1 MSKAKMTFRFDD
13 PPRKSGGT
21 EIIPNNDSVEE
32 TVESTTVGH
41 VVPIQR
47 YSSDYGAWD
56 PTFDEETNR
65 IEKLIRGE
73 TSSIQPEVIL
83 PKSQPRIVDM
93 IQDSEEHV
101 ERSNA
106 ELGNHSE
113 EGHSVQWTELPV
125 GGFYRKTRN
134 PSWVKVVASVAG
146 AIVTGAVFGF
156 VVLSLFQG
164 EVSLPGVKSG
174 SLSDN
179 VRTSGSVQTSG
190 KVAESG
196 VKQGAITPG
205 EAVNITIQRDAK
217 TYYML
222 QYGVFKDLAGVN
234 TAQQELTDKGLAAFG
249 DTTDQNRVYAGMA
262 TSREEAQLMKAELA
276 LQGVELY
283 VRDLQLPETTQLM
296 YAGDASQMEQFL
308 KQSDQVVQILLQMST
323 AQLERKDPTA
333 YTQAELLA
341 IKDAHQKWTELGTVA
356 VKGLPESSKEAW
368 GKMTQ
373 SMNTAIISLN
383 EYGKQLS
390 TSHLWSI
397 QSALMAFVVSEKNWM
412 ASMQAV

>member
-13 PPRKSGGT
+13 PPRKSTTT
-21 EIIPNNDSVEE
+21 EIIPHNEPVEGTIE
-32 TVESTTVGH
+32 PSTMGQ
-41 VVPIQR
+41 VVPIQT

-56 PTFDEETNR
+56 PSFDEETNR

-73 TSSIQPEVIL
+73 TSSLQPEIIP
-83 PKSQPRIVDM
+83 PKPQPRIVDIM
-93 IQDSEEHV
+93 QDAEERGELSDSELQ
-101 ERSNA
+101 SDQ
-106 ELGNHSE
+106 E
-113 EGHSVQWTELPV
+113 EGHHIQWTELSA
-125 GGFYRKTRN
+125 GGYYRKTRN

-164 EVSLPGVKSG
+164 EVSLPGVKS
-174 SLSDN
+174 SVLKDD

-190 KVAESG
+190 KVVDSSTN
-196 VKQGAITPG
+196 QTNLPSG
-205 EAVNITIQRDAK
+205 EAVSVTIQRDAK

-222 QYGVFKDLAGVN
+222 QYGVFKDQAGVN
-234 TAQQELTDKGLAAFG
+234 AAQQELTDRGLAAFG
-249 DTTDQNRVYAGMA
+249 DTSDQNRVYAGMA
-262 TSREEAQLMKAELA
+262 ASREEAQLMKAELA
-276 LQGVELY
+276 LQGIELY
-283 VRDLQLPETTQLM
+283 IRDMQMPETTQLM
-296 YAGDASQMEQFL
+296 YAGDAAQMEQFF

-341 IKDAHQKWTELGTVA
+341 IKDAHQKWTELGA
-356 VKGLPESSKEAW
+356 AAAKGLPTSSKEAW

-373 SMNTAIISLN
+373 SMNTAILSLN

-397 QSALMAFVVSEKNWM
+397 QAALMAFVKSEQNLI
-412 ASMQAV
+412 ASMQAA

>member
-13 PPRKSGGT
+13 PPRKSGST
-21 EIIPNNDSVEE
+21 EIIPNNEAVEE
-32 TVESTTVGH
+32 ALEPAPIGH
-41 VVPIQR
+41 VVPIQT

-56 PTFDEETNR
+56 PAFDEETNR

-73 TSSIQPEVIL
+73 TTSMQPEIIP
-83 PKSQPRIVDM
+83 PKSQPRIVDI
-93 IQDSEEHV
+93 IQNSGDQGEL
-101 ERSNA
+101 SNPD
-106 ELGNHSE
+106 LRVDLE
-113 EGHSVQWTELPV
+113 EGHHVQWTELPV
-125 GGFYRKTRN
+125 GGSYRKSRN

-164 EVSLPGVKSG
+164 EVSLPGMKSG
-174 SLSDN
+174 SLTDD
-179 VRTSGSVQTSG
+179 VRTSGSVQTSA
-190 KVAESG
+190 KAEESG
-196 VKQGAITPG
+196 TKQAAASLG
-205 EAVNITIQRDAK
+205 EPVSITIQRDAK

-234 TAQQELTDKGLAAFG
+234 AAEQELTDKGLAAFG
-249 DTTDQNRVYAGMA
+249 DTSDQNRVYAGMA
-262 TSREEAQLMKAELA
+262 ASREEAQLMKAELA
-276 LQGVELY
+276 LQGIELY
-283 VRDLQLPETTQLM
+283 IRDLQLPETTQLM
-296 YAGDASQMEQFL
+296 YAGDAAQMEQFL

-341 IKDAHQKWTELGTVA
+341 IKDAHQKWTELGTTA
-356 VKGLPESSKEAW
+356 AKGLPDSSKEAW

-373 SMNTAIISLN
+373 SMNMAIISLN

-390 TSHLWSI
+390 TAHLWSI
-397 QSALMAFVVSEKNWM
+397 QSALMEFVMGEKNVM
-412 ASMQAV
+412 TSMQAG